1 MAELNEHEIKIQAW
15 LDTPPA
21 ERSLEVGAILM
32 LQSNRNRTLHQNVLK
47 RANFA
52 KIEYEL
58 IKYMGDKYK
67 KCDAPTVEKLEEELT
82 IVSTTQKEESTGKR
96 EDHDA
101 LPHDIQA
108 IYSRNSEVYAR
119 MRSLHERLK
128 VLSGNGFTP
137 CDRFPHLKELLA
149 LDTELRL
156 NWDKYD
162 NYVIG
167 SEIQKVGKKP
177 TPGVSLDVQRIGAN
191 RTYLNRAS
199 KEIPEKILSGKTEAA
214 SKQLAEAQIRYNELI
229 MDGQQIDEA
238 TAEKLKA
245 VGVIIAVVE
254 TTKPA
259 EPDTTNTE
267 NVEGS
272 GDSSEQNDTEGESKD
287 ESVENTTDTA
297 ENTDV
302 EQKTTDD
309 VTNPPAGE

>member
-32 LQSNRNRTLHQNVLK
+32 LQSNRNRTLHQNVV
-47 RANFA
+47 RRENFA

-82 IVSTTQKEESTGKR
+82 IVATTQKEESTGKR

-101 LPHDIQA
+101 LPHEIQA

-167 SEIQKVGKKP
+167 SETKKAEKKLTTGSP
-177 TPGVSLDVQRIGAN
+177 LDVQRIGAN
-191 RTYLNRAS
+191 RVYLTRAS
-199 KEIPEKILSGKTEAA
+199 KEIPEKILAGKTKSAEN
-214 SKQLAEAQIRYNELI
+214 QLAEAQIRYDELI
-229 MDGQQIDEA
+229 ADGQQIDEA

-245 VGVIIAVVE
+245 VGVVIAVVE
-254 TTKPA
+254 PTNTA
-259 EPDTTNTE
+259 EPDTTNPPT
-267 NVEGS
+267 
-272 GDSSEQNDTEGESKD
+272 GE
-287 ESVENTTDTA
+287 
-297 ENTDV
+297 
-302 EQKTTDD
+302 
-309 VTNPPAGE
+309 